1 MIPAD
6 DADDADD
13 ADYADYADYDVA
25 ILAQIQDLAARLSDQ
40 RTRGLLQSALNEIAL
55 NPQPLPPVA
64 DEVADPLNPQPLP
77 PVADDVADPL
87 NPQPLPPIAE
97 DK

>member
-6 DADDADD
+6 DAD
-13 ADYADYADYDVA
+13 YDRA
-25 ILAQIQDLAARLSDQ
+25 ILEQIQDLAARLSDQ
-40 RTRGLLQSALNEIAL
+40 RTQGLLQSALDEIAL

-64 DEVADPLNPQPLP
+64 DDLVDPLNPQPLP
-77 PVADDVADPL
+77 PVADDLADPL